1 MGEVINANERQTE
14 SVMFSRLLYPKNY
27 TPGYTGFMI
36 CLYRKYDPAHRTRPK
51 SAGGTGFETFTAKGK
66 GLPTT
71 PKTNFILYGNW
82 KTGDRGPEFIVSD
95 YELPRME
102 SEDGIVNFLTC
113 GMFKGMSGRT
123 ARRIWRTFG
132 TATLDILDNNID
144 RLMEVPKF
152 SERNFQKFK
161 ESYILNMGCKR
172 LAKICSPFN
181 ISGHQIQKF
190 YAYFENEDEAIKV
203 LSENPYKLCA
213 VCGVNFKIADEIAK
227 KYKLDPKMPARI
239 REAAL
244 YALREYENIGN
255 TCVSGRVMCEAV
267 CKICGFPITVDARE
281 IILDPIKAL
290 VDKGTIVKY
299 NGMFF
304 REETADIEDILAGRI
319 CRSLKHTP
327 NKKIFN
333 LDDEIVDIQKKL
345 GLTFAERQV
354 EAVQM
359 ALNNDI
365 SFSVITGGPG
375 CGKTLIQKAI
385 LEIFTKQHP
394 AAPILCCSPT
404 GKAARRMTESTGFP
418 AQTVHSALGLCANEL
433 GDFSSPQKLD
443 ADLIVVDEVS
453 MLDTFVAASLFDSIK
468 NGCRVVFVGDSDQLP
483 SVGAGCVL
491 ADLLESGQVPFVK
504 LNAVFRQAEGS
515 LIAVNAREMNNGN
528 PELKYGDDFVFIPCN
543 NAEKS
548 VQILIDEYLKAAN
561 ELGADGVALLSPFR
575 KSTETGVDALNKRLQ
590 AVVNPPSDSK
600 SEVTF
605 RDKIYRE
612 GDRVM
617 QIKNYKNVA
626 NGDIGN
632 IVRIYEKNDEDVKE
646 LVVEVEF
653 TDTVIEYSQ
662 EDLKMLD
669 LAFATT
675 IHKSQGSEYHTV
687 ILTLQMVHK
696 RMLNRPLIYTA
707 VTRGKKKVIVV
718 GEKEAV
724 SKAILTNDTQK
735 RLTCLK
741 ERIKARFEP
750 V

>member
-1 MGEVINANERQTE
+1 MGEVINADKQQSE
-14 SVMFSRLLYPKNY
+14 SVVFSRLLYPKNS

-36 CLYRKYDPAHRTRPK
+36 CLYRKYDPAHRSRPK
-51 SAGGTGFETFTAKGK
+51 SAGGTGFETFVAKGS

-71 PKTNFILYGNW
+71 PKTNFVLNGNW
-82 KTGDRGPEFIVSD
+82 KTGDRGPEFIVTD
-95 YELPRME
+95 YELPRIE
-102 SEDGIVNFLTC
+102 SEDGIINFLTC
-113 GMFKGMSGRT
+113 GVFKGVSVRT

-132 TATLDILDNNID
+132 TSTLDILDNNID
-144 RLMEVPKF
+144 RLMEVPRF
-152 SERNFQKFK
+152 SERNFKKFK
-161 ESYILNMGCKR
+161 ESYVLNMGCKR

-181 ISGHQIQKF
+181 ISGYQIQKF
-190 YAYFENEDEAIKV
+190 YTYYENEDEAIKA
-203 LSENPYKLCA
+203 LSENPYKMCTI
-213 VCGVNFKIADEIAK
+213 CGVNFKVADEIAK

-255 TCVSGRVMCEAV
+255 TCVSGKLMCESV
-267 CKICGFPITVDARE
+267 CKICGFPINNE
-281 IILDPIKAL
+281 IRDVILEPIKVL
-290 VDKGTIVKY
+290 VDKGLIVKF
-299 NGMFF
+299 NGRFF
-304 REETADIEDILAGRI
+304 RKETADIEDVLAGRI

-327 NKKIFN
+327 NQKICN
-333 LDDEIVDIQKKL
+333 LDDEIIDVQRKL
-345 GLTFAERQV
+345 KLSFASQQV
-354 EAVQM
+354 KAVQM
-359 ALNNDI
+359 ALSNEV

-375 CGKTLIQKAI
+375 TGKTLIQRAI
-385 LEIFTKQHP
+385 LEIFVHQHP
-394 AAPILCCSPT
+394 RAKVLCCSPT

-433 GDFSSPQKLD
+433 GDFSNPQELD

-453 MLDTFVAASLFDSIK
+453 MLDTFVAASLMDSTR
-468 NGCRVVFVGDSDQLP
+468 NGCRVVFVGDCDQLP

-491 ADLLESGQVPFVK
+491 ADLLESGRVPFVK

-515 LIAVNAREMNNGN
+515 LIAVNAQGMNNGN
-528 PELKYGDDFVFIPCN
+528 PELRYGDDFVFIPCN
-543 NAEKS
+543 NTEKS
-548 VQILIDEYLKAAN
+548 VQILIDEYLKAAD
-561 ELGADGVALLSPFR
+561 ELGADNVALLSPFR

-600 SEVTF
+600 SEVTY

-632 IVRIYEKNDEDVKE
+632 ITRIYEKNDEDVKE

-653 TDTVIEYSQ
+653 TDTVVEYSQ

-687 ILTLQMVHK
+687 ILTLQMAHK

-707 VTRGKKKVIVV
+707 VTRGKKRVIIV
-718 GEKEAV
+718 GEKEAI

-741 ERIKARFEP
+741 ERINARFE
-750 V
+750 